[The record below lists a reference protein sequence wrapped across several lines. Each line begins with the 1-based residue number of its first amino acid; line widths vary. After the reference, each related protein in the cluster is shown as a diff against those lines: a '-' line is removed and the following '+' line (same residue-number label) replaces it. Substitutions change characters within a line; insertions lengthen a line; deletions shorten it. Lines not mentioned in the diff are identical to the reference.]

1 MNPGHT
7 AGTLICKLKKAWEG
21 DKKEED
27 NMVVSGD
34 YNTCWTSVSP
44 FRSVQRL
51 ETISSS
57 IFLIGTALML
67 QTPCAN
73 RG

>member
-27 NMVVSGD
+27 NIRM
-34 YNTCWTSVSP
+34 N
-44 FRSVQRL
+44 L
-51 ETISSS
+51 
-57 IFLIGTALML
+57 
-67 QTPCAN
+67 
-73 RG
+73 